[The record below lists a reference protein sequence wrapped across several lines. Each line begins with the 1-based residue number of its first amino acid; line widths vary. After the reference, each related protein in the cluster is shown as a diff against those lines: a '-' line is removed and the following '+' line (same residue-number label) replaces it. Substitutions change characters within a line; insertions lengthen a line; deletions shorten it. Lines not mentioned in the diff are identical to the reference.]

1 MGPGGNESP
10 AGVMTSP
17 ALLSASSI
25 CFFVRPNGAAG
36 NELVGPF
43 SLFPLFSFAL
53 LFPLLLSDGFEEAVA
68 VGHDSLKFPRDFSC
82 LRTAK
87 LSSGNLPARHLTRC
101 LISIATVCIASGM
114 VCWTLLN

>member
-25 CFFVRPNGAAG
+25 CFFVRPNGAGG

-43 SLFPLFSFAL
+43 SLFPLF
-53 LFPLLLSDGFEEAVA
+53 LLLCFFHYCFLMD
-68 VGHDSLKFPRDFSC
+68 LKKQ
-82 LRTAK
+82 LQ
-87 LSSGNLPARHLTRC
+87 
-101 LISIATVCIASGM
+101 
-114 VCWTLLN
+114 